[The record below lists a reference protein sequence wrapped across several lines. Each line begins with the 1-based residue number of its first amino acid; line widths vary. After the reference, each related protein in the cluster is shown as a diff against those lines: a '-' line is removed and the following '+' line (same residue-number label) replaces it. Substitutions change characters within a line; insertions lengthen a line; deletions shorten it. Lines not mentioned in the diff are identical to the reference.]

1 MATDIRLKEAL
12 PEITEAVVATYT
24 ECSRTSHLGH
34 RALPSREAVVDILQ
48 DFLDLLYPGIWRRQN
63 LHIGNVEYH
72 VGDLI
77 DGLHDKL
84 IVQIMRA
91 MRHEFDCLP
100 VDQRPSLDLEALA
113 QTKAIELLRRIPDI
127 RAVLEMDVQ
136 AAYEGDPA
144 AKSYHEIIFC
154 YPGLEAVTIYRIA
167 HELLLLGVPLI
178 PRMMTEYAHSKTGI
192 DLHPG
197 ARIGPGF
204 FIDHGTGVVI
214 GETCDIGRNVKLYQ
228 GVTLGALSFPR
239 DSAGNIIRG
248 MKRHPTLE
256 DEVVVYAN
264 ATILG
269 GDTVVGHHAVIG
281 SNVWITHSV
290 APHTVVT
297 LENTSL
303 RMHDPTGWKCRLP
316 VAGRFRKSSCNCRGE
331 WLDEHAAG
339 DTRLGRVPDGGGLF
353 RDEITQPRVADCNRS
368 ISDVPGAIA
377 SVRRRPTPPQKDPAP
392 PRPGLPE

>member
-24 ECSRTSHLGH
+24 ECNRTSHLGH
-34 RALPSREAVVDILQ
+34 RPLPSREAIAEILCDLMDI
-48 DFLDLLYPGIWRRQN
+48 LYPGYWRRQN

-84 IVQIMRA
+84 TGQVARA
-91 MRHEFDCLP
+91 LRHEHECAAHETCNA
-100 VDQRPSLDLEALA
+100 VDLEAMA
-113 QTKAIELLRRIPDI
+113 QQKAVELLRRLPDV
-127 RAVLEMDVQ
+127 RYELEQDLQ
-136 AAYEGDPA
+136 AAFEGDPA

-154 YPGLEAVTIYRIA
+154 YPGLEAITVYRVA

-178 PRMMTEYAHSKTGI
+178 PRMMTESAHSRTGI
-192 DLHPG
+192 DIHPG
-197 ARIGPGF
+197 ARIAPGF

-239 DSAGNIIRG
+239 DAAGNIIRG

-269 GDTVVGHHAVIG
+269 GDTVIGHHAVIG
-281 SNVWITHSV
+281 SNVWLTQGV
-290 APHTVVT
+290 APNTVVS
-297 LENTSL
+297 LEKPSL
-303 RMHDPTGWKCRLP
+303 RMRGP
-316 VAGRFRKSSCNCRGE
+316 AGSS
-331 WLDEHAAG
+331 DF
-339 DTRLGRVPDGGGLF
+339 VPDYQ
-353 RDEITQPRVADCNRS
+353 I
-368 ISDVPGAIA
+368 
-377 SVRRRPTPPQKDPAP
+377 
-392 PRPGLPE
+392 

>member
-34 RALPSREAVVDILQ
+34 RPLPSREAIAEIIC
-48 DFLDLLYPGIWRRQN
+48 DFLDILYPGYWRRQN
-63 LHIGNVEYH
+63 LHMGNVEYH

-84 IVQIMRA
+84 TSQIARA
-91 MRHEFDCLP
+91 LRHEHECGMP
-100 VDQRPSLDLEALA
+100 EAETPLDLEALA
-113 QTKAIELLRRIPDI
+113 QHKTVELLRRLPDI
-127 RAVLEMDVQ
+127 RYELELDLQ
-136 AAYEGDPA
+136 AAFEGDPA

-154 YPGLEAVTIYRIA
+154 YPGLEAITVYRIA
-167 HELLLLGVPLI
+167 HELLLVGVPLI
-178 PRMMTEYAHSKTGI
+178 PRMMTESAHSRTGI
-192 DLHPG
+192 DIHPG
-197 ARIGPGF
+197 ARIQSGF

-239 DSAGNIIRG
+239 DASGNIIRG

-269 GDTVVGHHAVIG
+269 GDTVIGHHAVIG
-281 SNVWITHSV
+281 SNVWLTQSV
-290 APHTVVT
+290 APNTVVS
-297 LENTSL
+297 LEKPSL
-303 RMHDPTGWKCRLP
+303 RMRGP
-316 VAGRFRKSSCNCRGE
+316 AGSNDF
-331 WLDEHAAG
+331 
-339 DTRLGRVPDGGGLF
+339 VPDYQ
-353 RDEITQPRVADCNRS
+353 I
-368 ISDVPGAIA
+368 
-377 SVRRRPTPPQKDPAP
+377 
-392 PRPGLPE
+392 